1 MDKYRESIF
10 NLNHR
15 RSDLTPFESELDA
28 MHEEHQRKQQVRK
41 VTIMGSPVEME
52 WVYNH
57 TPKELRMQIMNTI
70 INLTDAGLE
79 LSNPHCHKDL
89 PEQTKEMVIELAKA
103 VENAIEEFVDNE

>member
-1 MDKYRESIF
+1 MDKYLESIF

-28 MHEEHQRKQQVRK
+28 MHEQFQRQQETRK
-41 VTIMGSPVEME
+41 ATIIGSAVEMD
-52 WVYNH
+52 WVIRETEN
-57 TPKELRMQIMNTI
+57 PLRLKIMKLI
-70 INLTDAGLE
+70 ADLTDAGLE
-79 LSNPHCHKDL
+79 LSNPRCHKDL